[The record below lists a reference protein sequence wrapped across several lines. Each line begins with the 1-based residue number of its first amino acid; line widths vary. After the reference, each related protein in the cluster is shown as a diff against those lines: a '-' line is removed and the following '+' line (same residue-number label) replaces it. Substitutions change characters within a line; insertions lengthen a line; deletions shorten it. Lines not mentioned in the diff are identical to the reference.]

1 MAAARLGVRRFL
13 YTLLDEVHQPEGHV
27 LRCALGVYKDVTYN
41 ILNFP
46 RFVQQNAETQIIKFT

>member
-1 MAAARLGVRRFL
+1 M
-13 YTLLDEVHQPEGHV
+13 DEVHQPEGHV

-46 RFVQQNAETQIIKFT
+46 QFVQQNAETQINKFT